1 MRVLLVMK
9 PYLWYVWCHFCS
21 LTSLYTPVAYYDKIF
36 LYFVLHCWLWRSE
49 LKFVCAFSS
58 LMFFSNPTA
67 FGILIINI
75 VYSNCCVSDELFSV
89 VSTCLCLLF
98 LFLFQKAFS
107 KKKVNDRKDWLTRA
121 MDDRKW
127 RRQQGLSEVSYVRRN
142 TVDDNHRQRANA
154 KWAPVLYARFW
165 SYLHGKGVL

>member
-1 MRVLLVMK
+1 M
-9 PYLWYVWCHFCS
+9 
-21 LTSLYTPVAYYDKIF
+21 
-36 LYFVLHCWLWRSE
+36 
-49 LKFVCAFSS
+49 FS
-58 LMFFSNPTA
+58 SNPTA

-75 VYSNCCVSDELFSV
+75 VYSNCRVSDELFSV
-89 VSTCLCLLF
+89 VGTCLCLLF

-154 KWAPVLYARFW
+154 K
-165 SYLHGKGVL
+165 